1 VIEVAQENRIR
12 YFCKGAAIRVI
23 NACVLVVVDAE
34 DAHWRKDTHA
44 NVLNDRLLTDP
55 SASRKTPSPNGL
67 LLCKGNSVKEWSTLS
82 AGSYRIP
89 RKLPGG
95 TRHGEDGEA
104 HQEAVDPQGVIDAD
118 GLVVV
123 FCPFFW
129 RSGWR

>member
-34 DAHWRKDTHA
+34 DAHWRKDTHG

-67 LLCKGNSVKEWSTLS
+67 LPCKGNSLKGWSTLS

-89 RKLPGG
+89 RKLHGG
-95 TRHGEDGEA
+95 TRHDDDREA
-104 HQEAVDPQGVIDAD
+104 HQ
-118 GLVVV
+118 
-123 FCPFFW
+123 
-129 RSGWR
+129 